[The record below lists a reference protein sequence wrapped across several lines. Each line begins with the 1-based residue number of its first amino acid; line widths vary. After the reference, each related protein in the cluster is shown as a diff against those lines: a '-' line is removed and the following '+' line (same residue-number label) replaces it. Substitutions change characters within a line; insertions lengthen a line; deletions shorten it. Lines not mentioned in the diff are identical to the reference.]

1 MLADYH
7 LNNRIYPNFE
17 LELVSGNIY
26 YEMSY

>member
-1 MLADYH
+1 MMADYH

-26 YEMSY
+26 YEIS